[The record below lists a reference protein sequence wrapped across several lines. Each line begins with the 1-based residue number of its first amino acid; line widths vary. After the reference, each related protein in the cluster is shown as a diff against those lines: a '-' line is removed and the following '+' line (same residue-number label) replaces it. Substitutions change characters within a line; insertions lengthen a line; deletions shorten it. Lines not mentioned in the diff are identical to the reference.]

1 MGRDAQRR
9 LDMHNAARTYD
20 RLNKKEAK
28 IIARGGK
35 GLGGI
40 DARRRSRAAMRYN
53 RAAYEDIRAGGGAR
67 LLREGSPEYQAAIE
81 GQERSQFNSDI
92 EGRESLFAGGK
103 MKSIISGQTDQAVN
117 GDDDGALQTEFDT
130 YLDKIVKGEGSATD
144 IENYTRNAQ
153 AIANVLSSRGTGS
166 ARARVVESLSRA
178 MHDNQGIFMDGANKA
193 RLTRDFGSIGS
204 CLTAKYGKDYKRDFP
219 GATAM
224 FGDIAKGDFSRADS
238 FKTFEDTDADGNRRQ
253 YLRSSYYSGQGVMG
267 LSAEDFSRL
276 KTSGLRS
283 MLQGVR
289 DGDIT
294 GTQLESLGSL
304 ATSVLDNST
313 LTPDADAIPYMQ
325 QIRSAAFAN
334 RAQSGSVNGRSAG
347 SLAIGSAGAQG
358 IDSIFQQLQSAPEWS
373 SMSGDQ
379 QETFRNLVSN
389 ITESYHSDRFFQED
403 ALRLH
408 DALKIAHDKG
418 ILDVSGQVVSVP
430 KAPAGFDVRQEA
442 AQQQAQQSNPLIV
455 TPGQL
460 NDAERQA
467 VRDQAARINQHA
479 RRNGQQGGGAIN
491 GV

>member
-204 CLTAKYGKDYKRDFP
+204 RLTAKYGKDYKRDFP

-276 KTSGLRS
+276 KTSSLRS

-460 NDAERQA
+460 TDAERQA